1 MTFKLQVELYI
12 FKFVLL
18 DVDESIVMC
27 MLN

>member
-1 MTFKLQVELYI
+1 VTFKLQVELYI